1 LRWHEEVVEMGS
13 ADKGRIIEALKTAIG
28 TVLPDVSPDR
38 IHLDGRLR
46 DLGANSVDRAEIL
59 TLTIEALSLKMPL
72 VELAKAEDIAGL
84 VEIFEEWLAK

>member
-1 LRWHEEVVEMGS
+1 MVSSSREQIV
-13 ADKGRIIEALKTAIG
+13 DALKTAIG
-28 TVLPDVSPDR
+28 TVLPDVPPDR

-59 TLTIEALSLKMPL
+59 TLTMEALSLKMPL

-84 VEIFEEWLAK
+84 VEIFEQWLAK